1 MSRTFRFPASL
12 LRAALLCTP
21 ALIVFGTNQ
30 SSARVG
36 VTTAADGEPRG
47 QPPAEAERV
56 LRIGID
62 VQAGEVITTGND
74 DRAHLVFLDGSSLT
88 VGPNARLTIDKF
100 VYDPAAKAGELNVT
114 VSTGVLRLVGGRI
127 SKSKPIQINTP
138 SASMGIRGGIALLD
152 VANNKTTSTFVFGDK
167 MTVTAQGRT
176 QDVVRPGSQ
185 VVTTLGGLPSLPSIV
200 VQGALNN
207 TLAHLEARSR
217 GAARGGPGNA
227 DRGAQNFGTQNSGR
241 GTGASSGSG
250 SGAPNTNNNSLVEA
264 VSTTGD
270 QNQKFIQQDVAPPPS
285 TRVVVTQGRF
295 LADPAYNNFNPSTLS
310 VTPNASSNQL
320 LASAGTP
327 TNQQQI
333 TLGLGDGRSI
343 TLPWQTNT
351 LTSGFSIGTFNDP
364 TFGVVGGTG
373 YVSGNG
379 DFFAYVITNTSNQKL
394 AFIGG
399 TPTPSGGVPTS
410 GVASYDI
417 TNYSSNGRLPFAD
430 GTVGDDVNLQASK
443 VVSNL
448 YAAFSSNNSATV
460 GQAAL
465 GPARSTAMQATLSI
479 NGLGASQKSY
489 MGVFIGEF
497 FRDANN
503 NSTYS
508 SGGFSGSYRLNSTQ
522 QIGRLTSAA
531 STPDVGGTN
540 AIFGPSANAIVFT
553 PDKLTTTVTTSGG
566 LVTDVTTTRNSQAS
580 LNQPITNL
588 PGTDYYSVNGAT
600 LTSTPSGVGQ
610 NRSSQTLQGYVGGVV
625 EQQSSHSVTFST
637 RTFGTAGALPSNV
650 TLTTDA
656 ASNRAAATIIVEQ
669 WDGDKAAATFQLGG
683 TSGVNANTS
692 SFVDNGTYALRD
704 RNSADF
710 PSGTTTS
717 VTSQGITTIGTG
729 VASQTTMVSYNTAP
743 TANLFAASGVTPC
756 TCEFLSWGW
765 WSGNVNYSNTS
776 SYNAGGVDRLNLASY
791 VVGTVTP
798 YAQLPNTGVATY
810 NGHMVGNVANGLNSY
825 VAAGSYSNTW
835 SFASGT
841 GVVTAKY
848 DGATFGGGVT
858 ANTILSGNNT
868 TNFAN
873 ISPIPSS
880 GIAGRSLS
888 LSGSFF
894 SGGSGNPVAGQ
905 AGSFAISGAGYK
917 AGGIFAAQK

>member
-417 TNYSSNGRLPFAD
+417 TNYSA
-430 GTVGDDVNLQASK
+430 
-443 VVSNL
+443 
-448 YAAFSSNNSATV
+448 
-460 GQAAL
+460 
-465 GPARSTAMQATLSI
+465 
-479 NGLGASQKSY
+479 
-489 MGVFIGEF
+489 
-497 FRDANN
+497 
-503 NSTYS
+503 
-508 SGGFSGSYRLNSTQ
+508 
-522 QIGRLTSAA
+522 
-531 STPDVGGTN
+531 
-540 AIFGPSANAIVFT
+540 
-553 PDKLTTTVTTSGG
+553 
-566 LVTDVTTTRNSQAS
+566 
-580 LNQPITNL
+580 
-588 PGTDYYSVNGAT
+588 
-600 LTSTPSGVGQ
+600 
-610 NRSSQTLQGYVGGVV
+610 
-625 EQQSSHSVTFST
+625 
-637 RTFGTAGALPSNV
+637 TAGCLSP
-650 TLTTDA
+650 
-656 ASNRAAATIIVEQ
+656 
-669 WDGDKAAATFQLGG
+669 
-683 TSGVNANTS
+683 
-692 SFVDNGTYALRD
+692 
-704 RNSADF
+704 
-710 PSGTTTS
+710 
-717 VTSQGITTIGTG
+717 TG
-729 VASQTTMVSYNTAP
+729 P
-743 TANLFAASGVTPC
+743 
-756 TCEFLSWGW
+756 
-765 WSGNVNYSNTS
+765 
-776 SYNAGGVDRLNLASY
+776 
-791 VVGTVTP
+791 
-798 YAQLPNTGVATY
+798 
-810 NGHMVGNVANGLNSY
+810 
-825 VAAGSYSNTW
+825 
-835 SFASGT
+835 
-841 GVVTAKY
+841 
-848 DGATFGGGVT
+848 
-858 ANTILSGNNT
+858 
-868 TNFAN
+868 
-873 ISPIPSS
+873 
-880 GIAGRSLS
+880 
-888 LSGSFF
+888 
-894 SGGSGNPVAGQ
+894 
-905 AGSFAISGAGYK
+905 
-917 AGGIFAAQK
+917 